1 VTALASL
8 KEEMSAKTADAVKE
22 VKEELA
28 VLTDEMGGLETKE
41 RVDGIEALV
50 GGLDVKAEELEA
62 KVAAAGVA
70 SAEASAAA
78 AAAAPV
84 AAPVDAGKV
93 DTLEAQVKTFAA
105 SLSALEADRIDV
117 LEEMILAAEAKVD
130 EASTKD
136 ELTALKAQLEASVS
150 AATTMASAQ
159 SNTDTQVSSAAVEAL
174 EDKLQAV
181 TATATETKGA
191 LLEFQQKE
199 QQTTEEAKE
208 RVNSLEAWVVE
219 VEAKVDSNIEETTAS
234 LQTLKAEFASRQE
247 EMLTKMDADGDG
259 TIDKSEFTQWASAQG
274 ARVEQLEGRLE
285 SAIVD
290 AQAAMDLHGE
300 ATLRLESLEG
310 ASETGVTALAALKEE
325 LSSKLETKER
335 VDGLE
340 EWFLQ
345 VETKLDTKVDDLVA
359 VETKLSECVA
369 THDAFVTGQAAKLE
383 QNLTSITSQ
392 LEELAQSSEATA
404 ASVEEQS
411 AVGDL
416 IEEQLQSSREAQ
428 DKLQSTV
435 TALAKQQA
443 GAGDVHSAIE
453 KNRLHTEEVVKT
465 MGSLK
470 TEIDEVKFK
479 VALND
484 KLDARM
490 MNVKVELA
498 ENADQASKLIGDL
511 KGEMRLFTTQIERR
525 QGDVEALTKRI
536 ISTSDGK
543 LDKVRVSLT

>member
-1 VTALASL
+1 
-8 KEEMSAKTADAVKE
+8 
-22 VKEELA
+22 
-28 VLTDEMGGLETKE
+28 
-41 RVDGIEALV
+41 
-50 GGLDVKAEELEA
+50 
-62 KVAAAGVA
+62 
-70 SAEASAAA
+70 
-78 AAAAPV
+78 
-84 AAPVDAGKV
+84 
-93 DTLEAQVKTFAA
+93 
-105 SLSALEADRIDV
+105 LEADRIDV